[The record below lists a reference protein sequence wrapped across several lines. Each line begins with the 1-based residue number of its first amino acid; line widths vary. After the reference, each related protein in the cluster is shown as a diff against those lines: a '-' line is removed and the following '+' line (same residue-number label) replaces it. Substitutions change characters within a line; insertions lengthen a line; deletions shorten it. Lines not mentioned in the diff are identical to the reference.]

1 MARTADLQKEQFWQS
16 HITQAKDFNGS
27 INKYCQMN
35 GLKIQNFKYWKSRIS
50 KISAKSMKP
59 VASPFFPVR
68 VLSADLSLP
77 ERSMPD
83 PKWIAEVL
91 FELHARC
98 R

>member
-1 MARTADLQKEQFWQS
+1 MSEE
-16 HITQAKDFNGS
+16 
-27 INKYCQMN
+27 
-35 GLKIQNFKYWKSRIS
+35 IS
-50 KISAKSMKP
+50 KLILIVRHRFLNHFDAHLNGDLVVAAEGRVGKSVNCFKGFNP
-59 VASPFFPVR
+59 RIRIFPVR